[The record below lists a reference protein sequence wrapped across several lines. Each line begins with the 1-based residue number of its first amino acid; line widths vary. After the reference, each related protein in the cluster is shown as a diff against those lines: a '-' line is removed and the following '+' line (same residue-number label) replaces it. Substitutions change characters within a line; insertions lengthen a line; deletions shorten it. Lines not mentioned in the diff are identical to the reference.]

1 MRRQETQVPTT
12 LVDVTGSG
20 RRADAVRNRKAV
32 LDAAGTLL
40 LEQGDFSM
48 SELARVAGITRPTL
62 YRHFPDRSC
71 VLDAVAADL
80 GPAII
85 GQILDAF
92 ERLPLDEAL
101 ERLAADVVGVA
112 ADHRH
117 VLDLQHRGVDDLARL
132 IVPDEPIADFLERR
146 RATGELADDL
156 DVGWLSRAVRALC
169 LTAVVDD
176 RHRDV
181 VAADLARSLRAVAG
195 V

>member
-1 MRRQETQVPTT
+1 MT
-12 LVDVTGSG
+12 DSG
-20 RRADAVRNRKAV
+20 RRSDAVRNRKAV

-62 YRHFPDRSC
+62 YRHFPDRAC

-85 GQILDAF
+85 GEILDAF
-92 ERLPLDEAL
+92 EQLPLDEAL

-112 ADHRH
+112 AEHRH
-117 VLDLQHRGVDDLARL
+117 VLDLRHRGLDELARL

-146 RATGELADDL
+146 RAVDELAHDL
-156 DVGWLSRAVRALC
+156 DVGWLSRAIRALC
-169 LTAVVDD
+169 LTAIADD
-176 RHRDV
+176 RERDV
-181 VAADLARSLRAVAG
+181 VVTDLARSLRSVVG